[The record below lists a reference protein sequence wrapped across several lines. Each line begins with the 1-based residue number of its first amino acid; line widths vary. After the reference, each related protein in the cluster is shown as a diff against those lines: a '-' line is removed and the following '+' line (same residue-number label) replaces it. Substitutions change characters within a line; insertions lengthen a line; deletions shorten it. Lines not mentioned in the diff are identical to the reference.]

1 MKINDKKPPIC
12 SKICYN
18 NSMKRKSNPQLPP
31 SKACS
36 LSNHNGDFGVMIDKA
51 IMQKITTSEVNYGKS
66 NNNQICE
73 KSRKNQSNALQRDW
87 TNQKFVAVRNDIF
100 GKNFQRNVGEN
111 PNMAYS
117 INAVGW
123 IGAIILA
130 LAPLFSVVVWCS
142 LAIFGLALLTVQA
155 TYNKVNNLI
164 ALNIF
169 SIITLSIKLIGIT
182 I

>member
-1 MKINDKKPPIC
+1 
-12 SKICYN
+12 
-18 NSMKRKSNPQLPP
+18 MKRKSNSQIPP
-31 SKACS
+31 SKIRT
-36 LSNHNGDFGVMIDKA
+36 LSFHNGNCGVMIDKGNYA
-51 IMQKITTSEVNYGKS
+51 KNLDLEVNYEKC
-66 NNNQICE
+66 NKINICE
-73 KSRKNQSNALQRDW
+73 TNRRENQSNALQRDW
-87 TNQKFVAVRNDIF
+87 RDQKSFTIRNDIS
-100 GKNFQRNVGEN
+100 GENEQRNARQN
-111 PNMAYS
+111 PDLANS

-123 IGAIILA
+123 LGAIILA

-182 I
+182 Q

>member
-1 MKINDKKPPIC
+1 
-12 SKICYN
+12 
-18 NSMKRKSNPQLPP
+18 MKRKSNSQIPP
-31 SKACS
+31 SKIRT
-36 LSNHNGDFGVMIDKA
+36 LSFPNGDCGVMIDKGNYA
-51 IMQKITTSEVNYGKS
+51 KNLDLEVNYGK
-66 NNNQICE
+66 NTI
-73 KSRKNQSNALQRDW
+73 KSCFKESRENQSNALQRDW
-87 TNQKFVAVRNDIF
+87 RDQKSFTIRNDIS
-100 GKNFQRNVGEN
+100 GENEQRNARQN
-111 PNMAYS
+111 PDLANS

-123 IGAIILA
+123 LGAIILA

-182 I
+182 Q

>member
-1 MKINDKKPPIC
+1 
-12 SKICYN
+12 
-18 NSMKRKSNPQLPP
+18 MKRKSNPQLSPLET
-31 SKACS
+31 CS
-36 LSNHNGDFGVMIDKA
+36 LSYHNGNFGVMIDKA

-66 NNNQICE
+66 NINKNCE
-73 KSRKNQSNALQRDW
+73 KSRENQSNALQRDW
-87 TNQKFVAVRNDIF
+87 TNQKFVSIRNDIF
-100 GKNFQRNVGEN
+100 GENIKRDVGKN

-123 IGAIILA
+123 IGAILLV

-169 SIITLSIKLIGIT
+169 SIITLSIKLIGQLL
-182 I
+182 